1 MRKEVIKHS
10 AAIQISNNCT
20 LLQRRLYNVLLAH
33 AYSMLPYEETHSAP
47 VDDICTTLGY
57 ESKNTGYLKD
67 SLLGLLTTYVQWNV
81 LGKDGH
87 EDWKASNL
95 LAEVG
100 ITNGVCNYSF
110 SPFLRKKLYNPEVYA
125 KISLSLQNEFG
136 SKHAL
141 ALYELLK
148 DYFDIRKAISRT
160 PYFTV
165 TEFRTFL
172 GLAETEYK
180 DFKILSR
187 DIIKKAIKEINKVS
201 DLYIEVQFRR
211 IGRSIGKM
219 QFIIRR
225 NSDNCLKVEAIEIKP
240 KQLRLPETTLN
251 IANQDLLKTLLD
263 EFGITLNVAV
273 KLLENYDEFQ
283 IVENLEV
290 VRQAH
295 KKGQVS
301 SLSGYTVK
309 AIKDDYRLN
318 NSPVLKE
325 KEEKKKRR
333 KLAEELKEKEEKK
346 RLEQYNKERQEAMHT
361 FSQLPQEQQKKII
374 TKFEADLHPTVQK
387 AFVDSDR
394 NISSPVYSGTFFE
407 FLKKTQRTVGKR
419 KESV

>member
-1 MRKEVIKHS
+1 MHLFG
-10 AAIQISNNCT
+10 ALC
-20 LLQRRLYNVLLAH
+20 
-33 AYSMLPYEETHSAP
+33 
-47 VDDICTTLGY
+47 
-57 ESKNTGYLKD
+57 KNT
-67 SLLGLLTTYVQWNV
+67 
-81 LGKDGH
+81 
-87 EDWKASNL
+87 
-95 LAEVG
+95 
-100 ITNGVCNYSF
+100 
-110 SPFLRKKLYNPEVYA
+110 
-125 KISLSLQNEFG
+125 QNEFG

-141 ALYELLK
+141 ALYELLT
-148 DYFDIRKAISRT
+148 DYFDIRKAVSRT

-165 TEFRTFL
+165 MEFRTFL

-211 IGRSIGKM
+211 VGRSIGKM

-273 KLLENYDEFQ
+273 KLLGNYDEFQ

-318 NSPVLKE
+318 NSPILKE
-325 KEEKKKRR
+325 KEEKNRKK
-333 KLAEELKEKEEKK
+333 KLAEELKAKEEKK
-346 RLEQYNKERQEAMHT
+346 RLAKYNKERKEALLT
-361 FSQLPQEQQKKII
+361 FSQFPQEQQKEII
-374 TKFEADLHPTVQK
+374 TKFETDLHPTVQK
-387 AFVDSDR
+387 TFVDSDR
-394 NISSPVYSGTFFE
+394 DISSPVYSGTFFE
-407 FLKKTQRTVGKR
+407 FLKKTKSGQ
-419 KESV
+419 